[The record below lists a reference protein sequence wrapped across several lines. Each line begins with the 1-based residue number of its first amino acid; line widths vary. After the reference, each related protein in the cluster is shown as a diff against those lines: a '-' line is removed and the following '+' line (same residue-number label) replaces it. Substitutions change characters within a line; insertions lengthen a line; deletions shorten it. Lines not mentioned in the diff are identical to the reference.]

1 MSNDK
6 MIKKLKQ
13 FLIESNANDFS
24 KLLIVVL
31 LILAGA
37 SLIAMFFVDPWYVIA
52 ADLVVLALMLV
63 VHFIDFAFY
72 LMIFFYPFVAWEF
85 KIGALNLP
93 YVDLLALLVFGAW
106 LIKKLITWT
115 KTNHIGFRDFPALGA
130 ALFFLVV
137 SALSI
142 INNDNILLGFR
153 YWLRPLLF
161 FYLMFIVLPYDMIKT
176 QKRLFGVLRIMFI
189 VGVAV
194 MIMGLFSVAT
204 AEGGWFAHRAVPYS
218 FWGFSPLGGNH
229 NAIAEV
235 LIVTIPIVLI
245 FILNEQRTRVKN
257 WLVLILGALM
267 VTTILTYSRSGWL
280 ALLVEFIIILAVYYR
295 KKWGKQLTGFVILCL
310 IILPIIFYLSLFQN
324 LNLIQLS
331 NSNRLMSS
339 QISMEYFAQHPVIGN
354 GLNTFQKLLGSTFVY
369 FVDFGDPL
377 DSHGF
382 AQKLLVETG
391 ALGLIG
397 YLGILVY
404 CFKKY
409 IDGYRMAE
417 TEKSKNIILAFLMM
431 LVALV
436 VFELFSTSYFIAR
449 MWLPIGVGLAGT
461 KILSMKNE
469 Q

>member
-1 MSNDK
+1 MVK
-6 MIKKLKQ
+6 RLKQ
-13 FLIESNANDFS
+13 FLVDSDANDFS
-24 KLLIVVL
+24 KLLVVIL

-37 SLIAMFFVDPWYVIA
+37 SLIAMLFIEPQYIIA
-52 ADLVVLALMLV
+52 ADLIVLALMLA
-63 VHFIDFAFY
+63 VHFIDIVFY

-85 KIGALNLP
+85 KIGTLNLP
-93 YVDLLALLVFGAW
+93 YVDLFALLVFGAW

-115 KTNHIGFRDFPALGA
+115 KTSHIGARDFPALGS

-137 SALSI
+137 SAISI
-142 INNDNILLGFR
+142 IHNDNVLLGFK

-161 FYLMFIVLPYDMIKT
+161 FYLMFLVLPYDMIKT
-176 QKRLFGVLRIMFI
+176 QKRLFVVLRIMFV
-189 VGVAV
+189 VGILV

-229 NAIAEV
+229 NAVAEV
-235 LIVTIPIVLI
+235 LIVTIPIAMI
-245 FILNEQRTRVKN
+245 FILDERRPKVKN

-267 VTTILTYSRSGWL
+267 MTTILTYSRSGWL
-280 ALLVEFIIILAVYYR
+280 AVLVEFIIILAVYYR
-295 KKWGKQLTGFVILCL
+295 KKWGKQITGFVILCL
-310 IILPIIFYLSLFQN
+310 VVLPIIFYFSLFQN

-339 QISMEYFAQHPVIGN
+339 QISMDYFAQHPIIGN
-354 GLNTFQKLLGSTFVY
+354 GLNTFQALLGSSFVY
-369 FVDFGDPL
+369 FIDFGDPL

-391 ALGLIG
+391 ALGLLG
-397 YLGILVY
+397 YLGILFY
-404 CFKKY
+404 CFRKY
-409 IDGYRMAE
+409 VACYRTAE
-417 TEKSKNIILAFLMM
+417 TEKNKNMILAFMMM

-449 MWLPIGVGLAGT
+449 MWLPIGIGLAGA